1 MFSYSENLLRCAK
14 DGLEKPEDFGY
25 WGNEDTFVTWGFCG
39 IDQNRDSKILD
50 TCNFDVICEDLEI
63 RFPEETRIEGFGH
76 WAVGHVDRLVV
87 KILKDEDLGI
97 VEENITDV
105 FKAAMQWKDNLQ
117 DYPVAD
123 EERYADCLFD
133 EAIKYIE
140 ETSVKNMID
149 TTQLSWAESIYSE
162 LSYNMDIYIDL
173 DAEMYPNDD
182 DILEAAYNLFI
193 WNMDEKESWDEWCE
207 ERGWEK
213 IPTGRSDKNQLTLFG
228 DDYES

>member
-1 MFSYSENLLRCAK
+1 MFYYSENLLRCAK

-25 WGNEDTFVTWGFCG
+25 WGNKDTFVTWGFCG
-39 IDQNRDSKILD
+39 IDQNRDSKLLD
-50 TCNFDVICEDLEI
+50 RCNFNVITENLEI
-63 RFPEETRIEGFGH
+63 RFPGETRIEGFGH

-87 KILKDEDLGI
+87 KILKDESLGI

-105 FKAAMQWKDNLQ
+105 FKAAMEWKDELQ

-123 EERYADCLFD
+123 EEEYASLLFD
-133 EAIKYIE
+133 EAINYIE

-149 TTQLSWAESIYSE
+149 TDQPHWSEDIYSE
-162 LSYNMDIYIDL
+162 LLNMDIHIDL
-173 DAEMYPNDD
+173 DADIYPDD
-182 DILEAAYNLFI
+182 QEILEAAYNLFI

-207 ERGWEK
+207 ARGWEK
-213 IPTGRSDKNQLTLFG
+213 IPTGRSNKNQLTLFG